1 MFGYGS
7 RVSDV
12 SSDLDTLR
20 SDLSRLANTVGSM
33 ISNQTRSAQDDVQDS
48 WFSMKKRADSR
59 ASDAYSAASDWS
71 RQGAAWASDA
81 RDRLSDA
88 NSEIESRISN
98 HPIAAVLIAA
108 GVGMAIGLM
117 SRSR

>member
-20 SDLSRLANTVGSM
+20 TDLSRLANTVGN
-33 ISNQTRSAQDDVQDS
+33 ILSNQTRSAQDDLQDG
-48 WFSMKKRADSR
+48 WFGMKKRASSH
-59 ASDAYSAASDWS
+59 ASDAYSAANDWS
-71 RQGAAWASDA
+71 KQGSAWASDA

-88 NSEIESRISN
+88 NSEIESRISS

-108 GVGMAIGLM
+108 GIGMAIGLM